1 MASVPTTNI
10 TDSAIISA
18 VNAGG
23 GSAGNVMDAFSK
35 SAKCDIFARFK
46 PTIKTDILFHT
57 PADTSNGWWRA
68 DNGSCGINLPIC
80 YNLQDVR
87 GKDFSTEWT
96 HDAPYEAGAPCR
108 FDDFGGYNTEARHP
122 ISSLRRS
129 GQDGWDV
136 VYFDRTDYE
145 IIGVYCTF
153 YDNRVGKTQ
162 DNDALDITD
171 IAFRNGGQFLG
182 DLYYG
187 LIFSKDNS
195 TFCSYITMEK
205 TLNQL
210 ISAVEKGSPTQEDR
224 NNYPYV
230 GGIMNI
236 YAPTAVLRN
245 KEGDLYQGDGAY
257 TIYPCL
263 FVDAN
268 PHGTA
273 YGDVRGSQSNISL
286 ASGFVPLPV
295 KPIHIN
301 VLRKTS
307 YIKIDFVSAVRN
319 ASVSNTNGTALDV
332 TLRFTNND
340 QKTPYTF
347 SDGVGTSFVRV
358 GVGKHYEY
366 SSIPNYAYSASQGAD
381 FTLPAGGTVT
391 RTFTTAYTT
400 NVPYSDG
407 RALVAYRV
415 QFVGE
420 TIARDG
426 FISSSWK

>member
-23 GSAGNVMDAFSK
+23 GSAGNVMDAFSA
-35 SAKCDIFARFK
+35 SAKCYPFARWK
-46 PTIKTDILFHT
+46 PTIKADVDFHT
-57 PADTSNGWWRA
+57 PADPTNGWWHA
-68 DNGSCGINLPIC
+68 DDGACGIKLPIC
-80 YNLQDVR
+80 YTLQDVKGR
-87 GKDFSTEWT
+87 DFSTEWV

-108 FDDFGGYNTEARHP
+108 FDDFGGYDTEARHP
-122 ISSLRRS
+122 IASLRRS
-129 GQDGWDV
+129 GFDDWDV
-136 VYFDRTDYE
+136 VYFDNPEYE
-145 IIGVYCTF
+145 IIGVYCTLNDNRIGRD
-153 YDNRVGKTQ
+153 YDN
-162 DNDALDITD
+162 ALDITD
-171 IAFRNGGQFLG
+171 IAFRNGQKFLG
-182 DLYYG
+182 DMYYG

-195 TFCSYITMEK
+195 TFCSYITMQK

-210 ISAVEKGSPTQEDR
+210 ISAVESGSPTQEDR

-319 ASVSNTNGTALDV
+319 SSASDNNGTALNV

-340 QKTPYTF
+340 PNTSYLF
-347 SDGVGTSFVRV
+347 SDSQLTSFVRV
-358 GVGKHYEY
+358 GLGKYYEY
-366 SSIPNYAYSASQGAD
+366 SSEPNYAYSASQGSD
-381 FTLPAGGTVT
+381 FTLPAGGTIE
-391 RTFTTAYTT
+391 RTFTSAYTS

-407 RALVAYRV
+407 IALASYRV

-420 TIARDG
+420 SIAREG
-426 FISSSWK
+426 FVSTRWK